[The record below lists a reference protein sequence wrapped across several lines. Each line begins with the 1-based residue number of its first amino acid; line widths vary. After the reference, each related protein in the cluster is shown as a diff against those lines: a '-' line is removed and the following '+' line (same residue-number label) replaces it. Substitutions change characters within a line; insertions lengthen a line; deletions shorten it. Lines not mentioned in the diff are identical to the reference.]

1 MSYLDAFFARRTD
14 LGGRLAAIFVTH
26 THIDHNA
33 SLDKIAAKYL
43 VGGYIYNGVARGSGR
58 VNARWML
65 AHARDTSPA
74 VAFRAVS
81 EGDVEAAGTAGLTD
95 SVIDPIACPAID
107 PHIRVLAGGRELP
120 DGTEFRPS
128 DWGDEDMDNGNNHSL
143 VIRVDFGKTSFL
155 FPGDLE
161 GAGIS
166 DLMSRYAGTTML
178 DADVLEVSHHGA
190 ANGTTAAFLA
200 AVSPQIAVIS
210 MGPYTI
216 QQKWTAWA
224 YGHPRKVTTDL
235 LYAAVTAKRSSKS
248 VMVATKTKTF
258 VSFSMDH
265 AIYSTGWDGTIA
277 VKADATGRVQVGTA
291 R

>member
-1 MSYLDAFFARRTD
+1 MVEMVSCLSAK
-14 LGGRLAAIFVTH
+14 RL
-26 THIDHNA
+26 NR
-33 SLDKIAAKYL
+33 Y
-43 VGGYIYNGVARGSGR
+43 GYIYNGVARGSGR

-65 AHARDTSPA
+65 THARDTSPA

-81 EGDVEAAGTAGLTD
+81 EGDIEAAGASGLTD
-95 SVIDPIACPAID
+95 SVIDPIACPTID
-107 PHIRVLAGGRELP
+107 PRIRLLAGGRELP

-143 VIRVDFGKTSFL
+143 VIRVDFGESSFL

-161 GAGIS
+161 NAGIT
-166 DLMSRYAGTTML
+166 DLMTRYAGTAML
-178 DADVLEVSHHGA
+178 DTDVLEVSHHGA
-190 ANGTTAAFLA
+190 ANGTTAAFLS

-210 MGPYTI
+210 MGPYTT

-235 LYAAVTAKRSSKS
+235 LYAAVTGRRPSKS

-258 VSFSMDH
+258 VPFAMDR
-265 AIYSTGWDGTIA
+265 AIYATGWDGTID
-277 VKADATGRVQVGTA
+277 VRADATGRIQVATA
-291 R
+291 Q